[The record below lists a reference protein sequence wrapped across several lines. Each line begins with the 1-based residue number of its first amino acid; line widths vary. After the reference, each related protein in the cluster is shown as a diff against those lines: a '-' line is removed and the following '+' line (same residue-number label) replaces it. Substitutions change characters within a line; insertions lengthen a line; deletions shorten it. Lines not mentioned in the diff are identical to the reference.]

1 MSNGKN
7 SILVV
12 VDRLNK
18 YTHFLSLSHPYISK
32 LGTEK
37 FIDGVVKLH
46 GIPKSIVNDNDL
58 VFISHFWH
66 EFFKMSGTKL
76 NMSSSY
82 HPEIDRKSEV
92 INRCL

>member
-18 YTHFLSLSHPYISK
+18 YTHLLSLSHPYISK
-32 LGTEK
+32 FDTEK

-46 GIPKSIVNDNDL
+46 GTPKSIVSDNDL
-58 VFISHFWH
+58 IFISHFWH
-66 EFFKMSGTKL
+66 EFFKMSGIKP

-82 HPEIDRKSEV
+82 HLGLTENLK
-92 INRCL
+92 